1 MRTIQ
6 ARLVFLALLAALAS
20 LALLGTT
27 KGGFFSL
34 AAYAQVSPH
43 RAAQGT
49 LDIYFLDTEG
59 GQATLFV
66 APSGESLLVDTGF
79 PGNQGM
85 PEAAAG
91 SGAAPVTRD
100 ADRISAVFKQA
111 GVTVLDW
118 MVISHYHADH
128 VGNAAELANRIPV
141 RHFVDHGPFSVEL
154 QPNRSAAFQAYM
166 AVRDKGRA
174 ITAKPGEKI
183 PVAGLDVQVV
193 SSAGELITGPMWG
206 APGAGL
212 PNPLCR
218 DAKLK
223 EQDPTPENFESV
235 GIVVRY
241 GGFRLLDLG
250 DLTWNQEHAL
260 ACPNN
265 LLGTFDVF
273 HTTRHGD
280 PHAGAPQLVHALR
293 ARVAVMNNG
302 ERKGGSPDYWQ
313 IVQDAPYLV
322 DFWQLHR
329 SAAGGAEHNSP
340 EQFLANLNE
349 MDHGHNLKMSVRADG
364 SFSMTNER
372 NGFTREYLPR
382 AKSAVSSSQR

>member
-1 MRTIQ
+1 MMGADMR
-6 ARLVFLALLAALAS
+6 RFPRLLVFLTLLAAVAPLHSQTSAQ
-20 LALLGTT
+20 
-27 KGGFFSL
+27 KGQ
-34 AAYAQVSPH
+34 AQ
-43 RAAQGT
+43 RT
-49 LDIYFLDTEG
+49 LDIYFIDTEG

-66 APSGESLLVDTGF
+66 TPSGESMLVDTGF
-79 PGNQGM
+79 AGNQGM
-85 PEAAAG
+85 PDAAATNA
-91 SGAAPVTRD
+91 SGAPVTRD

-118 MVISHYHADH
+118 MVISHYHGDH
-128 VGNAAELANRIPV
+128 VGNAAELANRLPV
-141 RHFVDHGPFSVEL
+141 RHFVDHGPYSVEL
-154 QPNRSAAFQAYM
+154 QPNRSAAFLAYM

-174 ITAKPGEKI
+174 IVAKPGDKI
-183 PVAGLDVQVV
+183 PVAGLEVEVV
-193 SSAGELITGPMWG
+193 SSAGELITSPIQA

-218 DAKLK
+218 EAKLK

-241 GGFRLLDLG
+241 GNFRLLDLG

-265 LLGTFDVF
+265 LVGTFDVF

-280 PHAGAPQLVHALR
+280 PHSGAPQLVHAIR

-302 ERKGGSPDYWQ
+302 ERKGGDPAYWQ
-313 IVQDAPYLV
+313 TVHGAPGLV

-340 EQFLANLNE
+340 EQFLGNINE
-349 MDHGHNLKMSVRADG
+349 TDHGHNLKMSVRADG

-372 NGFTREYLPR
+372 NGFMREYPAR
-382 AKSAVSSSQR
+382 AKSAVSSRQ